1 MAVSEME
8 AIGYEAGMVDALA
21 YVERVIEKSLDN
33 PALDVLTA
41 KQALGILL
49 ATIRI
54 KDDEEWQ

>member
-8 AIGYEAGMVDALA
+8 AIGYEQGMVDALA
-21 YVERVIEKSLDN
+21 YVERSIQKAIDN
-33 PALDVLTA
+33 PALDILTA

-54 KDDEEWQ
+54 QDED

>member
-1 MAVSEME
+1 MAISEME
-8 AIGYEAGMVDALA
+8 QIGYEQGMVDTLA
-21 YVERVIEKSLDN
+21 YVERMIEKSLNN

-54 KDDEEWQ
+54 QDEE

>member
-1 MAVSEME
+1 MPIFSEME
-8 AIGYEAGMVDALA
+8 TIGYEQGMSDTLD
-21 YVERVIEKSLDN
+21 YVENTIRKSLDN

-54 KDDEEWQ
+54 REED